1 MGSVR
6 LLSFVTA
13 LAAFLPI
20 VIGGAALEAVLGL
33 GCGSGAACRN
43 GGTGLGTPPSAAVA
57 IPSPFIATTL
67 GMLILLALS
76 YVWQRRQTS
85 RTWTAS
91 SPAAP
96 VTTATER
103 PFAQTLAAYLNL
115 TKPRIIVLLLITT
128 LGGMVIAQRG
138 LPPWGL
144 VLATMIGG
152 ACAAG
157 GANAINCYI
166 DRDIDQLMH
175 RTQKRALPRGQV
187 APGHALVFG
196 LALGVLSFIILTI
209 FANLVSAVLALA
221 GLLFYVLVYTGILK
235 RSTPQNIVIG
245 GAAGAMP
252 PMVGWAAVTGRVDLP
267 ALYLFAVIFFWTPTH
282 FWALSLLTS
291 QDYARANVPML
302 PLVLGE
308 GETRRQ
314 ILLYSILLVA
324 VTLLLVCGRAMGLFY
339 LAAALILG
347 AGLIYYSIRLLRDG
361 TRLRARQLFV
371 YSNAYLALLFFAMA
385 LDRAVIPIF

>member
-1 MGSVR
+1 MGSSR
-6 LLSFVTA
+6 LLSLV
-13 LAAFLPI
+13 AFLPI
-20 VIGGAALEAVLGL
+20 VIGGVALEAMLTL
-33 GCGSGAACRN
+33 GCQSTLGCRGTVARPELAN
-43 GGTGLGTPPSAAVA
+43 GAVA
-57 IPSPFIATTL
+57 TLPSPFVASTFALLVLL
-67 GMLILLALS
+67 GVS
-76 YVWQRRQTS
+76 YASQRRQTA
-85 RTWTAS
+85 RPWPAS
-91 SPAAP
+91 NAATKTP
-96 VTTATER
+96 ER
-103 PFAQTLAAYLNL
+103 SITDVVAAYLNL

-128 LGGMVIAQRG
+128 LAGMIIAQRG

-144 VLATMIGG
+144 ILATMVGG
-152 ACAAG
+152 AFAAG

-166 DRDIDQLMH
+166 DRDIDLLMH
-175 RTQKRALPRGQV
+175 RTQKRALPRGRV
-187 APGHALVFG
+187 APRQALLFG
-196 LALGVLSFIILTI
+196 LVLGGLSFILLAI
-209 FANLVSAVLALA
+209 FANLLTAVLALS
-221 GLLFYVLVYTGILK
+221 GLLFYVLIYTGILK

-302 PLVLGE
+302 PLVMGE

-324 VTLLLVCGRAMGLFY
+324 VTTLLVCGRAMGLFY

-347 AGLIYYSIRLLRDG
+347 AGLIYYAIRLLRDG
-361 TRLRARQLFV
+361 TRQRARQLFV
-371 YSNAYLALLFFAMA
+371 YSNLYLALLFLAMA
-385 LDRAVIPIF
+385 LDRAVISIS